1 MNKDKHMK
9 KAQDFI
15 KEGSAYI
22 HCEINNGETELGVG
36 GDTRGIIYGV
46 YRTLKRTSELSGIPV
61 ELMLNM
67 LQDFNDIEEGHKNAR
82 DSK

>member
-1 MNKDKHMK
+1 MNKEKHMK

-15 KEGSAYI
+15 KEDAAYI
-22 HCEINNGETELGVG
+22 HCEVKNGETKLAVG
-36 GDTRGIIYGV
+36 GDMRGIIYGA
-46 YRTLKRTSELSGIPV
+46 YRTLKRTSELTGMPV

-67 LQDFNDIEEGHKNAR
+67 LQDLHDIEEGRNNAR

>member
-9 KAQDFI
+9 KS
-15 KEGSAYI
+15 KEFCKEDAAYI
-22 HCEINNGETELGVG
+22 HCEVKNGETKLAVG

-46 YRTLKRTSELSGIPV
+46 YRTLKRTSDISGIPFD
-61 ELMLNM
+61 LMLNM
-67 LQDFNDIEEGHKNAR
+67 LQDFNDIEEGYNNAR

>member
-22 HCEINNGETELGVG
+22 HCEVKNGETQLAVG
-36 GDTRGIIYGV
+36 GDTRGIIYGA
-46 YRTLKRTSELSGIPV
+46 YRTLKRTSELTGMPV

-67 LQDFNDIEEGHKNAR
+67 LQDFADYEEGSNNAR